1 VNRTRSRL
9 LAAIVA
15 SSVIVAGGWALRD
28 RDDDPSPSLPP
39 PPTAPP
45 DGFDWVG
52 SGHVVV
58 SVPEDWESDASG
70 CTEPAC
76 EGGGGEARPT
86 VRVGFTTEDQVS
98 PRDEAVTIDG
108 VAAVRS
114 PVTCD
119 GSECNGRIL
128 VPAER
133 AFVIVSGATEDEV
146 VELLDGVHVVED
158 LAAVPETRYSEQPD
172 ETDARRFREWA
183 ESLGLTVRYQ
193 EVEGDV
199 PGQVVAAEPATGT
212 VVEVGSE
219 IVAQVVGPVPP
230 EPACDD
236 LRLVV
241 DGWQVYPFEE
251 PVRVGLVAGEDLVW
265 EATGACA
272 SSVRI
277 DDRDPALPI
286 WLAPFC
292 SGLEERTAATCAA
305 GQARIGSVVVTR
317 TGYPVAA
324 RPVRS

>member
-1 VNRTRSRL
+1 MTRTRSRL

-28 RDDDPSPSLPP
+28 RNDEGPPSQAA

-58 SVPEDWESDASG
+58 SVPEDWESDTTG
-70 CTEPAC
+70 CTEPPC
-76 EGGGGEARPT
+76 GGDGGETRPT
-86 VRVGFTTEDQVS
+86 VRVGFTPEDQVS

-119 GSECNGRIL
+119 GPACSGRIL
-128 VPAER
+128 VPAEH
-133 AFVIVSGATEDEV
+133 VVVTVSGATEDEV
-146 VELLDGVHVVED
+146 IELLDGVHVLED

-172 ETDARRFREWA
+172 GTDARRFREWA
-183 ESLGLTVRYQ
+183 ESLGLTVRYE
-193 EVEGDV
+193 EVDGDV
-199 PGQVVAAEPATGT
+199 PGQVLAAEPPTGT

-219 IVAQVVGPVPP
+219 VVAQVVSPVPP

-251 PVRVGLVAGEDLVW
+251 PVRIDLVSGEKLVW

-272 SSVRI
+272 AAVRI
-277 DDRDPALPI
+277 DDSDPALPI

-292 SGLEERTAATCAA
+292 SGLDERAAATCAA
-305 GQARIGSVVVTR
+305 GQTRIGSAVVTR
-317 TGYPVAA
+317 S
-324 RPVRS
+324 R